1 MIDQTQA
8 LKSYLKRRQETIGNE
23 EQKRDK
29 NADLFNEKTFYSAFV
44 ADLLSAKKE
53 VIIYSPF
60 VTKSRTDFLK
70 PTIQKIRNR
79 NIEIFIFT
87 RPISEYESFHQ
98 PIIVKIFKEYEAMGV
113 CVIPLDGSI
122 HQKVA
127 VVDREILWDGSLNI
141 MSQKISKEMMRRT
154 VDESAACQVM
164 SYIGLNRRLAE
175 EYKIKYEK
183 LYRSLI
189 TRSSRGYSFKL
200 VLSLIG
206 IICVLLIILL
216 VLVRSS
222 ASSYLPL
229 KEIGF
234 IFKLLFNNR

>member
-8 LKSYLKRRQETIGNE
+8 LKSYLKRRQETLENE
-23 EQKRDK
+23 ERKQVK

-79 NIEIFIFT
+79 NIEVFVFT
-87 RPISEYESFHQ
+87 RPISEYESFLQ
-98 PIIVKIFKEYEAMGV
+98 PIIERIFKEYEAMGV
-113 CVIPLDGSI
+113 CIIGLEGSI

-127 VVDREILWDGSLNI
+127 IVDREILWDGSLNI
-141 MSQKISKEMMRRT
+141 LSQKCSKEMMRRT
-154 VDESAACQVM
+154 ADESAACQVM
-164 SYIGLNRRLAE
+164 SYIGLNKRLAE
-175 EYKIKYEK
+175 EYMIKYER

-189 TRSSRGYSFKL
+189 NNLPKDYNPKL
-200 VLSLIG
+200 ILLLVG
-206 IICVLLIILL
+206 IICLLLIILFICNPANM
-216 VLVRSS
+216 VL
-222 ASSYLPL
+222 LL

-234 IFKLLFNNR
+234 IFKLAFNYQG